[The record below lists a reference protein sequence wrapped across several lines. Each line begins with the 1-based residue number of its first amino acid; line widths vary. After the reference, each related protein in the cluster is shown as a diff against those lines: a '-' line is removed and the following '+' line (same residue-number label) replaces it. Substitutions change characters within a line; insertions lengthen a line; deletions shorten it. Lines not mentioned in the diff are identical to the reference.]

1 VKGTRR
7 QGRYGRLAERR
18 PNAAAA
24 LIGIPVAA
32 VIFAAVL
39 GLGDHFVHTRNWA
52 GLGAI
57 GSGLVLLML
66 ADDLTSRRGERL
78 REARLTLTAVAVI
91 TAALGGLFW
100 IIFRH
105 WGEPA
110 TYGAAV
116 AYEALLALAWRGAY
130 LIRRSL
136 RWRKYKYP
144 AEARQWEKD
153 AYALWP
159 RREARR

>member
-1 VKGTRR
+1 VRQ

-18 PNAAAA
+18 PNVAAA
-24 LIGIPVAA
+24 LIGIPAAAAIFA
-32 VIFAAVL
+32 VIMA
-39 GLGDHFVHTRNWA
+39 LGDHFARTRNWA
-52 GLGAI
+52 GLGAVAA
-57 GSGLVLLML
+57 GFVLLML
-66 ADDLTSRRGERL
+66 AFDLTGTRGERL
-78 REARLTLTAVAVI
+78 REARNTLTALTVI
-91 TAALGGLFW
+91 TVALGGLFW

-136 RWRKYKYP
+136 RWRKHNYP
-144 AEARQWEKD
+144 AEARQWEKE